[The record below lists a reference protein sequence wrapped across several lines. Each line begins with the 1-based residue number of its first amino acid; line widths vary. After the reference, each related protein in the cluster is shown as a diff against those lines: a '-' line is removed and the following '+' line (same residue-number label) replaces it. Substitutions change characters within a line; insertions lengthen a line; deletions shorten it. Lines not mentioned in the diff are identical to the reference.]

1 MIARVAMM
9 HADNN
14 REGLMKRLA
23 DKLALIAAIICA
35 ATLSPVVQAAPP
47 AAGPSAIAPITAIV
61 PPKDRPYDG
70 AIQLQVDA
78 SDTGHR
84 VVRVHETLRGITTD
98 SVLLYP
104 KWLPGTHAPEGTLD
118 RVAGIRVSSNGA
130 PVTWKRDPADVF
142 AFRLNLTPGTHSID
156 IDFDYLSPTS
166 GKVGALEMSRD
177 MLMIEWNELVFY
189 PAGYFTRRIPVDVQL
204 TLPAAWQF
212 GSALETA
219 SSDHAQ
225 TQFKRTTLETLV
237 DSPVYAGRYA
247 SKLDLD
253 PGAAV
258 PVHMDLVADRPE
270 NLAVKP
276 EQLQAYRN
284 LVQQAYKLYGSH
296 HYNHYDFLYSLS
308 DQIQQNGLEHHQSSE
323 DGTDPESFTKW
334 DKEAFARDLLPHEFT
349 HSWNGKFRRPF
360 DLWTPNYNVP
370 MQDSLLWVYEGQT
383 EYWGQVL
390 AARSG
395 LRTAQQAR
403 DQFAITAAHYEVQK
417 GRQWR
422 PLQDTTNDEII
433 NPRRPQSWLDWQR
446 FEDYYAESALV
457 WLDVDTWI
465 REHSN
470 GARSLDDFARAFFGI
485 NDGSF
490 AVVTYTFD
498 DIVKALNAVEP
509 NDWAGFLRQRLDS
522 TAAPAPEDGFHRG
535 GYKLVYTDTPSEYQS
550 TTEDQRKRIDLLN
563 SIGFEIDDK
572 DGAKAG
578 TLSQVIWDS
587 PAFKAK
593 LTEGAQILAINGI
606 AYDADVLK
614 DAIRAARGK
623 TAPIELIVK
632 IGDRYMVAN
641 VDYHDGLRY
650 PHLERDTAEPA
661 RLDAI
666 LAAKP

>member
-1 MIARVAMM
+1 MM
-9 HADNN
+9 HAANKKED
-14 REGLMKRLA
+14 LMSTVACK
-23 DKLALIAAIICA
+23 IAVCA
-35 ATLSPVVQAAPP
+35 ALGLGLAAAVQAAPGT
-47 AAGPSAIAPITAIV
+47 AGPSATAPITPITA
-61 PPKDRPYDG
+61 PKDRAYAG
-70 AIQLQVDA
+70 EIQLKVDA

-84 VVRVHETLRGITTD
+84 VVRVHETLTGVSPDT
-98 SVLLYP
+98 VLQYP
-104 KWLPGTHAPEGTLD
+104 KWLPGTHAPEGTID
-118 RVAGIRVSSNGA
+118 RLGGIRVTANGA
-130 PVTWKRDPADVF
+130 PVAWKRDPVDVF
-142 AFRLNLTPGTHSID
+142 AFRLTLKPGTHAID
-156 IDFDYLSPTS
+156 IDFDYLSPTTA
-166 GKVGALEMSRD
+166 KVGALEMSRD
-177 MLMIEWNELVFY
+177 LLLIEWNELVFY
-189 PAGYFTRRIPVDVQL
+189 PAGYFTRQIPVLIDL
-204 TLPAAWQF
+204 TLPADWQF
-212 GSALETA
+212 GTALETA
-219 SSDHAQ
+219 STEHAQ
-225 TQFKRTTLETLV
+225 THFKRTTLETLI
-237 DSPVYAGRYA
+237 DSPLYAGRYA

-258 PVHMDLVADRPE
+258 PVHMDLFADRPE
-270 NLAVKP
+270 LLALKP
-276 EQLQAYRN
+276 EHLEAYRN
-284 LVQQAYKLYGSH
+284 LVRQAYKLYGSH
-296 HYNHYDFLYSLS
+296 HYSHYDFLYSLS

-349 HSWNGKFRRPF
+349 HSWNGKFRRPA

-395 LRTAQQAR
+395 LRTRQQAL

-446 FEDYYAESALV
+446 FEDYYSESALI

-465 REHSN
+465 RDRSK

-490 AVVTYTFD
+490 SVVTYTFE

-509 NDWAGFLRQRLDS
+509 NDWSAFLRQRLDGIGK
-522 TAAPAPEDGFHRG
+522 PVPLDGFHRG
-535 GYKLVYTDTPSEYQS
+535 GYKLVYTDTPSDYQS
-550 TTEDQRKRIDLLN
+550 TTEDQNKRIDLLN
-563 SIGFEIDDK
+563 SIGIEIDGK
-572 DGAKAG
+572 DSGKEG
-578 TLSQVIWDS
+578 MLSQVIWDS
-587 PAFKAK
+587 AAFKAK

-614 DAIRAARGK
+614 DAIRAAHGK
-623 TAPIELIVK
+623 QAPIELIVK
-632 IGDRYMVAN
+632 IGDRYLVAN
-641 VDYHDGLRY
+641 LDYHDGLRY

-661 RLDAI
+661 RLDDI
-666 LAAKP
+666 LAARP

>member
-1 MIARVAMM
+1 MM
-9 HADNN
+9 HAEFKKED
-14 REGLMKRLA
+14 LMRTV
-23 DKLALIAAIICA
+23 ALQIALCA
-35 ATLSPVVQAAPP
+35 ALGPFGAAVQAAPET
-47 AAGPSAIAPITAIV
+47 AGPSATALITPIAA
-61 PPKDRPYDG
+61 PKDRAYAG
-70 AIQLQVDA
+70 EIQLKVDA
-78 SDTGHR
+78 SDTSRR
-84 VVRVHETLRGITTD
+84 VVRVHEILSGVSPDT
-98 SVLLYP
+98 VLLYP
-104 KWLPGTHAPEGTLD
+104 KWLPGTHAPEGTID
-118 RVAGIRVSSNGA
+118 RIAGIRISANGA
-130 PVTWKRDPADVF
+130 PITWKRDPVEVF
-142 AFRLNLTPGTHSID
+142 AFRLNLKPGTRSID

-166 GKVGALEMSRD
+166 PKVGALEMSREL
-177 MLMIEWNELVFY
+177 MLIEWNELVLY
-189 PAGYFTRRIPVDVQL
+189 PAGHFTRQIPVQVQL
-204 TLPAAWQF
+204 TLPADWQF

-219 SSDHAQ
+219 STDHAV
-225 TQFKRTTLETLV
+225 TNFKRTTLETLI
-237 DSPVYAGRYA
+237 DSPLYAGRYA

-258 PVHMDLVADRPE
+258 PVHMDLFADRPE
-270 NLAVKP
+270 FLVMKP
-276 EQLQAYRN
+276 EHLEAYRN
-284 LVQQAYKLYGSH
+284 LVRQAYKLYGSH

-349 HSWNGKFRRPF
+349 HSWNGKFRRPA

-395 LRTAQQAR
+395 LRTRQQAL

-446 FEDYYAESALV
+446 FEDYYSEAALV

-465 REHSN
+465 REHSK
-470 GARSLDDFARAFFGI
+470 GARSLDDFAHAFFGI

-490 AVVTYTFD
+490 AVVTYTFE

-509 NDWAGFLRQRLDS
+509 NDWSAFLRQRLD
-522 TAAPAPEDGFHRG
+522 TIGKPVPEDGFHRG
-535 GYKLVYTDTPSEYQS
+535 GYKLVFTDTPSDYQS
-550 TTEDQRKRIDLLN
+550 ITEDQRKRIDLLN
-563 SIGFEIDDK
+563 SIGIEIDGK
-572 DGAKAG
+572 DSGKDG

-614 DAIRAARGK
+614 DAIRGAHGRPE
-623 TAPIELIVK
+623 PIQLIVK
-632 IGDRYMVAN
+632 TGDRYMVAN
-641 VDYHDGLRY
+641 LDYHDGLRY
-650 PHLERDTAEPA
+650 PHLERDTAQPA
-661 RLDAI
+661 RLDEI
-666 LAAKP
+666 LAARP

>member
-1 MIARVAMM
+1 MTTAALKIALGV
-9 HADNN
+9 
-14 REGLMKRLA
+14 
-23 DKLALIAAIICA
+23 
-35 ATLSPVVQAAPP
+35 TLSLVLAAAVQAAP
-47 AAGPSAIAPITAIV
+47 ATAGPSAIAPITKIV

-70 AIQLQVDA
+70 AIQLNVDA
-78 SDTGHR
+78 SDTSHR

-118 RVAGIRVSSNGA
+118 RVAGIRFSADGT
-130 PVTWKRDPADVF
+130 PVTWKRDPVDVF
-142 AFRLNLTPGTHSID
+142 AFRLNLMPGTHVID

-166 GKVGALEMSRD
+166 AKVGALEMSRD

-189 PAGYFTRRIPVDVQL
+189 PAGYFTRRIPIDVQL
-204 TLPAAWQF
+204 TLPADWQF
-212 GSALETA
+212 GSALETD
-219 SSDHAQ
+219 STDHTR
-225 TQFKRTTLETLV
+225 TQFKRTTLETLI

-258 PVHMDLVADRPE
+258 PVHMDLFADRPE
-270 NLAVKP
+270 FLAVKP
-276 EQLQAYRN
+276 EHLEAYRN
-284 LVQQAYKLYGSH
+284 LVKQAYKLYGSH

-349 HSWNGKFRRPF
+349 HSWNGKFRRPA

-390 AARSG
+390 AARAG
-395 LRTAQQAR
+395 LRTPQQAR

-446 FEDYYAESALV
+446 FEDYYSESALV

-490 AVVTYTFD
+490 AVVTFTFD

-509 NDWAGFLRQRLDS
+509 NDWAGFLRQRLD
-522 TAAPAPEDGFHRG
+522 AIGKPVPEEGIHRG
-535 GYKLVYTDTPSEYQS
+535 GYKLVYTDAPSEYQA
-550 TTEDQRKRIDLLN
+550 TTEEQRKHIDLLN
-563 SIGFEIDDK
+563 SIGVEIDDK
-572 DGAKAG
+572 DGGKAG

-593 LTEGAQILAINGI
+593 LTEGAQIIAINGI
-606 AYDADVLK
+606 AYDVDVLK
-614 DAIRAARGK
+614 DAIRAAHGK

-632 IGDRYMVAN
+632 IGDRYLVAN

-661 RLDAI
+661 RLDEI

>member
-1 MIARVAMM
+1 MRTVALKIA
-9 HADNN
+9 
-14 REGLMKRLA
+14 L
-23 DKLALIAAIICA
+23 CA
-35 ATLSPVVQAAPP
+35 ALGPFGAAVQATPETS
-47 AAGPSAIAPITAIV
+47 GPSATAPITSIIA
-61 PPKDRPYDG
+61 PKDRAYAG
-70 AIQLQVDA
+70 EIQLKIDA
-78 SDTGHR
+78 SDTGR
-84 VVRVHETLRGITTD
+84 RIVRVHETLSGVSPDT
-98 SVLLYP
+98 VLLYP
-104 KWLPGTHAPEGTLD
+104 KWLPGTHAPEGTID
-118 RVAGIRVSSNGA
+118 RIAGIHISAGGT
-130 PVTWKRDPADVF
+130 PITWKRDPVDVF
-142 AFRLNLTPGTHSID
+142 AFRLNLKPGTHAID

-166 GKVGALEMSRD
+166 PKVGALEISREL
-177 MLMIEWNELVFY
+177 MLIEWNELVLY
-189 PAGYFTRRIPVDVQL
+189 PAGHFARQIPVQVQL
-204 TLPAAWQF
+204 TLPADWQF
-212 GSALETA
+212 GTALETA
-219 SSDHAQ
+219 STEHAV
-225 TQFKRTTLETLV
+225 TNFKRTTLETLI
-237 DSPVYAGRYA
+237 DSPLYAGRYA

-258 PVHMDLVADRPE
+258 PVHMDLFADRPE
-270 NLAVKP
+270 FLVMKP
-276 EQLQAYRN
+276 EHLEAYRN
-284 LVQQAYKLYGSH
+284 LVRQAYKLYGSH

-349 HSWNGKFRRPF
+349 HSWNGKFRRPA

-383 EYWGQVL
+383 EYWGQIL

-395 LRTAQQAR
+395 LRTRQQAL

-446 FEDYYAESALV
+446 FEDYYSEAALV

-465 REHSN
+465 REHSK
-470 GARSLDDFARAFFGI
+470 GTRSLDDFAHAFFGI

-490 AVVTYTFD
+490 ADVTYTFE

-509 NDWAGFLRQRLDS
+509 NDWSAFLRQRLD
-522 TAAPAPEDGFHRG
+522 TIGKPAPEDGFHRG

-563 SIGFEIDDK
+563 SIGIEIDDK
-572 DGAKAG
+572 DGGKDG

-593 LTEGAQILAINGI
+593 LTEGAQILAVNGI

-614 DAIRAARGK
+614 DAIRAAHGRPE
-623 TAPIELIVK
+623 PIQLIVK
-632 IGDRYMVAN
+632 MGDRYVVAN
-641 VDYHDGLRY
+641 LDYHDGLRY
-650 PHLERDTAEPA
+650 PHLERDTTEPA
-661 RLDAI
+661 RLDEI